1 MSSLGD
7 IQQIHSMLQ
16 QISKLLDEVD
26 TKTDGVSRKSQTAT
40 EALRQLESVALR
52 YLVIARR
59 LGLPE
64 QVDVGIQKIAMMI
77 VALRQLEMTIIATQA
92 AFAGAGP
99 IGWLALGASWTY
111 TALSFYSLGGQ

>member
-7 IQQIHSMLQ
+7 IQQIHGMLQ

-26 TKTDGVSRKSQTAT
+26 TKTDNVNSKSRQAAEK
-40 EALRQLESVALR
+40 LRELELVALR
-52 YLVIARR
+52 YLVIVQR
-59 LGLPE
+59 LGLPD
-64 QVDVGIQKIAMMI
+64 DVNMMIQKIAMMI

-99 IGWLALGASWTY
+99 IGWLALGASWGY
-111 TALSFYSLGGQ
+111 TALSFYALGRS